1 MTISAVGKK
10 GSGRLTV
17 IINVPTKGEAC
28 ERITIYEV
36 HMFLDLLKGSADREY
51 RMKRFVHM
59 MLHLINIIIII
70 IINHPKK

>member
-28 ERITIYEV
+28 ERITIYGPEV

-51 RMKRFVHM
+51 RNVSFICYIHNKYYYTYMWY
-59 MLHLINIIIII
+59 I
-70 IINHPKK
+70 